1 MEPTLR
7 KQTLTFGIIAIY
19 LNIFGIIFSG
29 LVFPV
34 LTMILCPQPV
44 WQGADLFVKS
54 FHPLQTATFF
64 CGYFLVIGSL
74 LTFIVL
80 YLTARIEKKVWALS
94 ALAINVIFTAIVFL
108 NYIIQTT
115 YVPYLAAN
123 NPPETAT
130 VLAVFTMANP
140 GSFAWAL
147 EMYGW
152 GGIGISF
159 VFMAFIFEK
168 AKYES
173 TLKALFLANGIC
185 SFASAIM
192 TSLNMKWLFS
202 PAGFTALV
210 VWNAL
215 VFVIDIY
222 LLKYFR
228 NKLVETTYALNGEN
242 HA

>member
-1 MEPTLR
+1 MEAIIKKETFR
-7 KQTLTFGIIAIY
+7 FGINAIY
-19 LNIFGIIFSG
+19 LNMFGIIFSG

-34 LTMILCPQPV
+34 LSMIFCPQPE

-54 FHPLQTATFF
+54 FHPLQMATFF

-80 YLTARIEKKVWALS
+80 YLTARVEKKVWALS
-94 ALAINVIFTAIVFL
+94 ALAINVVFTAVVFI

-115 YVPYLAAN
+115 YVPYLAVN

-130 VLAVFTMANP
+130 VLAVFTMANS

-152 GGIGISF
+152 GGIGLSF
-159 VFMAFIFEK
+159 VFMAFIFGNG
-168 AKYES
+168 KYERL
-173 TLKALFLANGIC
+173 LKVLFLVNGIC

-192 TSLNMKWLFS
+192 TSINMEWLFS
-202 PAGFTALV
+202 PAGLTALV

-215 VFVIDIY
+215 VFVIDIF

-228 NKLVETTYALNGEN
+228 NKLVETTYTLNG
-242 HA
+242 

>member
-1 MEPTLR
+1 METATR
-7 KQTLTFGIIAIY
+7 NETFQFGITATY
-19 LNIFGIIFSG
+19 VNIFGIIFSG

-34 LTMILCPQPV
+34 LTMIFCPQPE
-44 WQGADLFVKS
+44 WQGAALFVKS

-115 YVPYLAAN
+115 YVPYIAVN
-123 NPPETAT
+123 NPPETVS

-140 GSFAWAL
+140 GSFVWAL

-152 GGIGISF
+152 GGIGLSF
-159 VFMAFIFEK
+159 IFMAFIFAK
-168 AKYES
+168 QKYEG
-173 TLKALFLANGIC
+173 TLKVLFLANGIC

-192 TSLNMKWLFS
+192 TSINMKWLFS
-202 PAGFTALV
+202 PAGLTALV
-210 VWNAL
+210 VWNVL
-215 VFVIDIY
+215 VLVIDLF

-228 NKLVETTYALNGEN
+228 NRQVKTPYLQ
-242 HA
+242 

>member
-1 MEPTLR
+1 MEAKPKTDIFR
-7 KQTLTFGIIAIY
+7 FGIIAVY
-19 LNIFGIIFSG
+19 LNIFGILFSG

-34 LTMILCPQPV
+34 LTMIFCPQPE

-80 YLTARIEKKVWALS
+80 YLTSGIEKKVWALS
-94 ALAINVIFTAIVFL
+94 ALAINVVFTAVVFL

-159 VFMAFIFEK
+159 VVMAFIFGK
-168 AKYES
+168 GKYEN

-185 SFASAIM
+185 SFASAFV

-215 VFVIDIY
+215 VLVIDIY
-222 LLKYFR
+222 LLKFYR
-228 NKLVETTYALNGEN
+228 KKLLETT
-242 HA
+242 

>member
-1 MEPTLR
+1 MDTTIKKETFR
-7 KQTLTFGIIAIY
+7 FGITAIY

-34 LTMILCPQPV
+34 LTMIICPQPP
-44 WQGADLFVKS
+44 WQDSGLFVKS
-54 FHPLQTATFF
+54 FNPLQTATFF

-74 LTFIVL
+74 LTFIAL
-80 YLTARIEKKVWALS
+80 YLTARIEKKIWALS
-94 ALAINVIFTAIVFL
+94 ALAINVLFTSVVFL

-123 NPPETAT
+123 NPPETASI
-130 VLAVFTMANP
+130 LAVFTMANP

-152 GGIGISF
+152 GGIGVSF
-159 VFMAFIFEK
+159 VFMAFIFGKEK
-168 AKYES
+168 YGGI
-173 TLKALFLANGIC
+173 LKVLFLANGIC

-192 TSLNMKWLFS
+192 TSVNMKWLFS
-202 PAGFTALV
+202 PAGLSALV

-215 VFVIDIY
+215 VFVIDIF

-228 NKLVETTYALNGEN
+228 NKLVETT
-242 HA
+242 

>member
-1 MEPTLR
+1 METVTR
-7 KQTLTFGIIAIY
+7 KETFRFGIIAIY
-19 LNIFGIIFSG
+19 LNMFGIIFSG

-54 FHPLQTATFF
+54 FHPFQTATFF

-80 YLTARIEKKVWALS
+80 YLTASLEKKVLAL
-94 ALAINVIFTAIVFL
+94 NVIFTAIVFL

-123 NPPETAT
+123 NPPETAS

-159 VFMAFIFEK
+159 VFMAFIFGK
-168 AKYES
+168 GKYES
-173 TLKALFLANGIC
+173 TLKLLFLANGIC
-185 SFASAIM
+185 SFASAII
-192 TSLNMKWLFS
+192 TSINMKWLFS
-202 PAGFTALV
+202 PAGLTALV
-210 VWNAL
+210 VWNVL
-215 VFVIDIY
+215 VFVIDIF
-222 LLKYFR
+222 LLKYF
-228 NKLVETTYALNGEN
+228 KKCLSDLALNN
-242 HA
+242 

>member
-1 MEPTLR
+1 MDAIIKKE
-7 KQTLTFGIIAIY
+7 TFGFGINAIY
-19 LNIFGIIFSG
+19 LNMFGIIFSG

-34 LTMILCPQPV
+34 LAMIICPQPE
-44 WQGADLFVKS
+44 WQGAELFVKS

-64 CGYFLVIGSL
+64 CGNFLVIGSL

-80 YLTARIEKKVWALS
+80 YLTTHVEKKVWALS
-94 ALAINVIFTAIVFL
+94 ALAINVVFTAVVFL

-115 YVPYLAAN
+115 YVPYLAVN

-152 GGIGISF
+152 GGIGLSF
-159 VFMAFIFEK
+159 IFMAFIFGNG
-168 AKYES
+168 KYERL
-173 TLKALFLANGIC
+173 LKILFLANGIC
-185 SFASAIM
+185 SFVSAIM
-192 TSLNMKWLFS
+192 TSINMNWLFS
-202 PAGFTALV
+202 PAGLTALV
-210 VWNAL
+210 VWNVL
-215 VFVIDIY
+215 VFVIDIF

-228 NKLVETTYALNGEN
+228 NKLNVTT
-242 HA
+242 